1 MAKNLFIDA
10 SHPSQTRVVLKSEN
24 DIEDYE
30 YEGKNNNLIKNN
42 IYLGKVS
49 RIEPS
54 LQAAFIDFGRERHGF
69 LSFNDIQSDYY
80 QIPQSDIEL
89 IKKEEEETR
98 IELQKQSEI
107 EEKNLD
113 EKDFE
118 EKILEPENKL
128 QISDEENQVG
138 EKNLDLKKNNFPIR
152 KKKYKIQEVIKPNQV
167 ILVQVLKDERGLKGA
182 ALTTF
187 ISIAGK
193 YTVLMPNTPKG
204 GGISRKIFN
213 PIERKKIRQIL
224 NLIDIP
230 KEMGLIVRTA
240 GSNKTK
246 NDIENDLKNSI
257 NSWEGIKKKAM
268 DSLAPSIIFQESDII
283 KRSIRDMVDDEVQN
297 IFVEGNEGYQKA
309 KMYIKQLMPK
319 QIKKVKK
326 YRDKNPL
333 FFKNNIETKL
343 YEIYKTEVKLKSGGY
358 LVINPTEALV
368 SIDVNSG
375 KSIKQRNVEN
385 TAFDT
390 NLEAAEEI
398 SRQIKIRD
406 LSGLIIIDFI
416 DMHNFSNRRQV
427 ERKLKEK
434 CRKDRARIQ
443 IGRITHFGLLEMSR
457 QRLRESNVKWV
468 MSLTNESQSF
478 KILKLAEIKC
488 LENKSKEILIYL
500 NKKIL
505 DFLSKN
511 SEEDILFFQGV
522 SPVVGGTE
530 AEATAK
536 AAEYIDQFSTEGSL
550 AHLSGGIG
558 IDMGVVDLDQPLDTI
573 NPQSMRGFIKSLIE
587 SAPDKKRTFRD
598 LIRNRMAGQFLTG
611 TPEQIADALEE
622 WQQRGVDGFNIV
634 YSVTPGTFMDFIDGV
649 VPVLQSRGLVQREYS
664 PGPLRE
670 KIFGDP
676 KLPDRHI
683 GARYRQL
690 S

>member
-1 MAKNLFIDA
+1 MLKNLFIDA
-10 SHPSQTRVVLKSEN
+10 SHPNHTRVVLKSDN

-54 LQAAFIDFGRERHGF
+54 LQAAFVDFGRERHGF

-80 QIPQSDIEL
+80 QLPQSDIEL
-89 IKKEEEETR
+89 LKKEEEQTR

-107 EEKNLD
+107 DEKNLE
-113 EKDFE
+113 EKDLE
-118 EKILEPENKL
+118 EKILEPDKKAET
-128 QISDEENQVG
+128 SYEENQN
-138 EKNLDLKKNNFPIR
+138 EKNLEDAVNEVKLK

-193 YTVLMPNTPKG
+193 YTVLMPNTAKG

-224 NLIDIP
+224 NLIEIP

-246 NDIENDLKNSI
+246 NDIDNDLKNSI
-257 NSWEGIKKKAM
+257 NSWEDIKNKAM
-268 DSLAPSIIFQESDII
+268 DSIAPSLIFEESDII
-283 KRSIRDMVDDEVQN
+283 KRSIRDMLDDDVQN
-297 IFVEGNEGYQKA
+297 IYVEGNEGYQKA
-309 KMYIKQLMPK
+309 KLYIKQLMPK

-326 YRDKNPL
+326 YRDKTPL
-333 FFKNNIETKL
+333 FFKNNIEGKL

-375 KSIKQRNVEN
+375 RSIKQKNVES
-385 TAFDT
+385 TALDT

-398 SRQIKIRD
+398 ARQIKIRD

-416 DMHNFSNRRQV
+416 DMHNYSNRKQV

-443 IGRITHFGLLEMSR
+443 IGRITNFGLLEMSR
-457 QRLRESNVKWV
+457 QRLRESSVKWV
-468 MSLTNESQSF
+468 MSLTNQSQAF
-478 KILKLAEIKC
+478 KILKLAEIKS
-488 LENKSKEILIYL
+488 LENKSKEILVYL
-500 NKKIL
+500 NKQII

-511 SEEDILFFQGV
+511 SEEDINFFKKKNKIKITFQEDLSFDV
-522 SPVVGGTE
+522 NDYKIEFKSKTNKIIETIQTE
-530 AEATAK
+530 K
-536 AAEYIDQFSTEGSL
+536 I
-550 AHLSGGIG
+550 
-558 IDMGVVDLDQPLDTI
+558 
-573 NPQSMRGFIKSLIE
+573 IKKENNIIKFE
-587 SAPDKKRTFRD
+587 DKKKTFKKSFAK
-598 LIRNRMAGQFLTG
+598 NKKKKFFKKYKKKT
-611 TPEQIADALEE
+611 
-622 WQQRGVDGFNIV
+622 
-634 YSVTPGTFMDFIDGV
+634 
-649 VPVLQSRGLVQREYS
+649 
-664 PGPLRE
+664 
-670 KIFGDP
+670 K
-676 KLPDRHI
+676 
-683 GARYRQL
+683 
-690 S
+690 